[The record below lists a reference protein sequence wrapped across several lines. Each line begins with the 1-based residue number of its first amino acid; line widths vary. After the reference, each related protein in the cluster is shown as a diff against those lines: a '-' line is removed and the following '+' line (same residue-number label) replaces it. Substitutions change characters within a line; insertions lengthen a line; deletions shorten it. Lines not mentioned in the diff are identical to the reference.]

1 MAVADDEGMEKHEK
15 LDDDDDDDEG
25 FDKQGFLLWVSRN
38 QALDS
43 ALAAAAVDDKA
54 LGGGVG
60 FDEDDDVWE
69 IDYDFAD
76 DEKSEKCCGHYN

>member
-1 MAVADDEGMEKHEK
+1 MEEEEENPMAVADDEGMEKHEK
-15 LDDDDDDDEG
+15 LDDDEG

-60 FDEDDDVWE
+60 FDEDDDV
-69 IDYDFAD
+69 
-76 DEKSEKCCGHYN
+76 

>member
-1 MAVADDEGMEKHEK
+1 MEEEENPTAAVDDEGMEKHEK
-15 LDDDDDDDEG
+15 LDDDDDDDDEG

-60 FDEDDDVWE
+60 FDEDDDV
-69 IDYDFAD
+69 
-76 DEKSEKCCGHYN
+76 

>member
-1 MAVADDEGMEKHEK
+1 MVEEENPTAAADDEGMEKHEK
-15 LDDDDDDDEG
+15 LDDDDDEG

-43 ALAAAAVDDKA
+43 GLAAAAVDDKA

-60 FDEDDDVWE
+60 FDEDDDV
-69 IDYDFAD
+69 
-76 DEKSEKCCGHYN
+76 